1 MNTLNGSLHTVKIS
15 IVLMVYALIHS
26 TIACAQQ
33 LPVEQSEPLLTPE
46 NSAIAAA
53 VADGLTTNLGLSAG
67 AVETNTA
74 ISTSPIGLIALTGI
88 KIGLVKYSDNLPVP
102 EKRFVLK
109 SASSIWSGAAIN
121 NIGVYLAAPPPI
133 PVIMGLIMGVVAWI
147 NMESKYQTEDILIA
161 ERQKNYNLQAK
172 DWQICK
178 ISQGRRPVSVACGS
192 ERGGNFTINRQKEE
206 RT

>member
-1 MNTLNGSLHTVKIS
+1 MNTLNGYLFAVKIS

-33 LPVEQSEPLLTPE
+33 LPVAQSEPLLTPD

-53 VADGLTTNLGLSAG
+53 VADGLTTNLGLSVG
-67 AVETNTA
+67 AVETNPA

-121 NIGVYLAAPPPI
+121 NIGVYLAAPPPM
-133 PVIMGLIMGVVAWI
+133 PVIMGLIMGVVAWM
-147 NMESKYQTEDILIA
+147 NMETKYQTEDILIA
-161 ERQKNYNLQAK
+161 ARQKQLQLTGESLAK
-172 DWQICK
+172 LRDIDGQ
-178 ISQGRRPVSVACGS
+178 
-192 ERGGNFTINRQKEE
+192 
-206 RT
+206 